1 MVIENELKNEEY
13 IDEFIL
19 SPEELKEFDME
30 ETFNNVLE
38 KIRKLKKRG
47 IFL

>member
-1 MVIENELKNEEY
+1 MIIENDVKSEEY

-30 ETFNNVLE
+30 ATFNNVLE
-38 KIRKLKKRG
+38 RIRKLKKQEMS
-47 IFL
+47 L